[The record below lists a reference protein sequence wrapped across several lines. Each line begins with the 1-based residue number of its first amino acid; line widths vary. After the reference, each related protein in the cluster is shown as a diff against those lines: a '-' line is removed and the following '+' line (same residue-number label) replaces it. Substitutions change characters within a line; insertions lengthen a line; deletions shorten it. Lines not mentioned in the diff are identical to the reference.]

1 MCEPAGATATP
12 DARGP
17 RDGCRASAARSPGE
31 GWSVHFQRCP
41 APARAKRRTR
51 WRRLPENCVTAS
63 KEAVETPGGG
73 RDRLSSS
80 DAPRHR
86 RVASRSGGAT
96 SAERDGRPVYR
107 RNRPRGAAAE
117 RGSPKR
123 AWRMPGAAKKVM
135 RRVEPMSTRRSPGT
149 APVGPDRNASPLRP
163 FSRSAGPKN
172 HVPP

>member
-31 GWSVHFQRCP
+31 RWSVRFPRCP

-51 WRRLPENCVTAS
+51 WKRLPENCVTAS

-96 SAERDGRPVYR
+96 SGECDGRPV
-107 RNRPRGAAAE
+107 E
-117 RGSPKR
+117 
-123 AWRMPGAAKKVM
+123 
-135 RRVEPMSTRRSPGT
+135 RRVISDAVAAGSEATRTSDSCAWYRLRYHSSAEQPRT
-149 APVGPDRNASPLRP
+149 RPLARQLP
-163 FSRSAGPKN
+163 WPEIGLPTPRDLPSSRRRRTT
-172 HVPP
+172 V